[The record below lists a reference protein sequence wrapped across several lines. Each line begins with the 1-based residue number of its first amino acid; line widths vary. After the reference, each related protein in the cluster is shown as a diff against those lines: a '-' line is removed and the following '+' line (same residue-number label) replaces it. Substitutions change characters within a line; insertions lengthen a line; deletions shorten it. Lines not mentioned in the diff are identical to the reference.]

1 MNKRTQILKQLAC
14 EQFDEAADNQITN
27 QARINE
33 PKLLGSTVKNEVSD
47 TTHYHA
53 PLIDGLSEEI
63 SKIAEQLQIKKQYL
77 QIWLDEFPNAP
88 KLSKLALLRLIE
100 KYELDPFLEEVD
112 LVQYEDQS
120 WQAVITTQGYAR
132 LMNACPQFKGIAYSY
147 SGSSNDAIA
156 DWIECSIYRADR
168 DSPITVREYY
178 LETKRDN
185 VVWQKMPRR
194 MLRNRAFQQCA
205 KMALGI

>member
-14 EQFDEAADNQITN
+14 EKFDEASDNQITS
-27 QARINE
+27 QAPINE
-33 PKLLGSTVKNEVSD
+33 SVLHGATAKPDAKNAP
-47 TTHYHA
+47 HHHA
-53 PLIDGLSEEI
+53 PLIDGLSEEL
-63 SKIAEQLQIKKQYL
+63 SAVANQLHIKEQYL
-77 QIWLDEFPNAP
+77 QIWLSAFPHAP
-88 KLSKLALLRLIE
+88 TLSKLALLRLMR

-132 LMNACPQFKGIAYSY
+132 LMNACPQFKGMTYSY
-147 SGSSNDAIA
+147 SESSNDVIT

-178 LETKRDN
+178 LETRRDS
-185 VVWQKMPRR
+185 VAWQKMPRR

>member
-14 EQFDEAADNQITN
+14 ERLDEAADNQIAS
-27 QARINE
+27 QAPINE
-33 PKLLGSTVKNEVSD
+33 SKLLGAEAKLELKDTLQHHALLNDGLRDELSTVAN
-47 TTHYHA
+47 
-53 PLIDGLSEEI
+53 
-63 SKIAEQLQIKKQYL
+63 QLHIKEQYL
-77 QIWLDEFPNAP
+77 QIWLGTFPHAP
-88 KLSKLALLRLIE
+88 ALSKLALLRLMQ

-132 LMNACPQFKGIAYSY
+132 LMNACPQFKGMTYSY
-147 SGSSNDAIA
+147 SGSSNDAIT

-178 LETKRDN
+178 LETRRDS
-185 VVWQKMPRR
+185 VAWQKMPRR